1 MSLVEV
7 EVVRPFW
14 LDGRPRAVG
23 DVVAMSKSEAAYAI
37 HLGRAAPVVET
48 VAATSD
54 TSSSGKRGR
63 KAKDGDGQ

>member
-1 MSLVEV
+1 MPLVEV

-37 HLGRAAPVVET
+37 HLGRAAPVVES
-48 VAATSD
+48 AAPAPDATAP
-54 TSSSGKRGR
+54 GKRGR